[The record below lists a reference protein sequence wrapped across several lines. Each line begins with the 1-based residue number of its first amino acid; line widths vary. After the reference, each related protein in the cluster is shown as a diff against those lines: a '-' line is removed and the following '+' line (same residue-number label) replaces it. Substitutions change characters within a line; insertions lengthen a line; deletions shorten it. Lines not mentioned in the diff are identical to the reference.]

1 MLKKFILFVA
11 CVILISS
18 NSYSKTN
25 FYQVTGSIS
34 SVEVLKT
41 YSTQKVP
48 RDEKRCSIQR
58 VPVNQEANK
67 FGADNFIGALIGGAI
82 GNRLGEGGGK
92 SGATALGALIGS
104 EVVRSDKATANQN
117 FVEKEVC
124 RIQKVI
130 HTETTERISGYKL
143 IVDVDGETI
152 SFNSNRSYNPGDLIT
167 LTKKISYSLNSVSY
181 THLTLP
187 TTPYV

>member
-1 MLKKFILFVA
+1 MLKKFLLFGSLVFLA
-11 CVILISS
+11 S
-18 NSYSKTN
+18 NAYSKTN
-25 FYQVTGSIS
+25 FYQVTGSVS

-48 RDEKRCSIQR
+48 KNEKRCSIQR
-58 VPVNQEANK
+58 VPINQDANK

-104 EVVRSDKATANQN
+104 EVVRSDKAAANQN

-124 RIQKVI
+124 RVQKVI
-130 HTETTERISGYKL
+130 HTETTERVSGYKL
-143 IVDVDGETI
+143 IINIDGETI
-152 SFNSNRSYNPGDLIT
+152 SLNSNKSYNPGDLIS
-167 LTKKISYSLNSVSY
+167 LTKKVSYSLN
-181 THLTLP
+181 
-187 TTPYV
+187 

>member
-1 MLKKFILFVA
+1 MLKKFFLFFGFIILF
-11 CVILISS
+11 SN

-25 FYQVTGSIS
+25 FYQVTGSVS
-34 SVEVLKT
+34 SIEVLKT
-41 YSTQKVP
+41 YTTQKVP
-48 RDEKRCSIQR
+48 KDEKRCSIQR

-92 SGATALGALIGS
+92 SGSTAIGALIGS
-104 EVVRSDKATANQN
+104 EVVRSEKAGANQN

-130 HTETTERISGYKL
+130 HTETTEQVTGYRL
-143 IVDVDGETI
+143 NIDIDGETI
-152 SFNSNRSYNPGDLIT
+152 SLNSNRSFSPGDLIT
-167 LTKKISYSLNSVSY
+167 LTKKISYSLN
-181 THLTLP
+181 
-187 TTPYV
+187 

>member
-1 MLKKFILFVA
+1 MLKKFILFVG

-41 YSTQKVP
+41 YSTQKIP

-82 GNRLGEGGGK
+82 GNRIGEGGGK
-92 SGATALGALIGS
+92 AGATALGALIGS

-124 RIQKVI
+124 RIQRVI

-152 SFNSNRSYNPGDLIT
+152 SFNSNRSYNSGDLIT
-167 LTKKISYSLNSVSY
+167 LTKKISYSLN
-181 THLTLP
+181 
-187 TTPYV
+187 

>member
-1 MLKKFILFVA
+1 MLKNFLLFGSLVFLA
-11 CVILISS
+11 S
-18 NSYSKTN
+18 NAYSKTN
-25 FYQVTGSIS
+25 FYQVTGSVS

-48 RDEKRCSIQR
+48 KNEKRCSIQR
-58 VPVNQEANK
+58 VPVNQDANK

-104 EVVRSDKATANQN
+104 EVVRSDKAAANQN

-124 RIQKVI
+124 RVQKII
-130 HTETTERISGYKL
+130 HTETIERVSGYKL
-143 IVDVDGETI
+143 IINIDGETI
-152 SFNSNRSYNPGDLIT
+152 SLNSNKSYNPGDLIS
-167 LTKKISYSLNSVSY
+167 LTKKVSYSLN
-181 THLTLP
+181 
-187 TTPYV
+187 

>member
-1 MLKKFILFVA
+1 MLRKIFLFFGFIILF
-11 CVILISS
+11 SS

-25 FYQVTGSIS
+25 FYQVTGSVS
-34 SVEVLKT
+34 SIEVLKT
-41 YSTQKVP
+41 YTTQKVP

-92 SGATALGALIGS
+92 SGSTAIGALIGS
-104 EVVRSDKATANQN
+104 EVVRSEKAGANQN

-130 HTETTERISGYKL
+130 HTETTEQVSGYRL
-143 IVDVDGETI
+143 NIDIDGETI
-152 SFNSNRSYNPGDLIT
+152 SLNSNRSYSPGDLIT
-167 LTKKISYSLNSVSY
+167 LTKKISYSLN
-181 THLTLP
+181 
-187 TTPYV
+187 

>member
-18 NSYSKTN
+18 NGYSKTN

-48 RDEKRCSIQR
+48 KNEKRCSIKR
-58 VPVNQEANK
+58 VPVNQDANK

-82 GNRLGEGGGK
+82 GNQIGEGGGK
-92 SGATALGALIGS
+92 SGATALGALLGS
-104 EVVRSDKATANQN
+104 EVVRNEKTTTNQN

-124 RIQKVI
+124 HIQKVI
-130 HTETTERISGYKL
+130 HTETIEQISGYKL
-143 IVDVDGETI
+143 IIDVDGETI
-152 SFNSNRSYNPGDLIT
+152 SMNSNRSYNPGDLIT
-167 LTKKISYSLNSVSY
+167 LTKKISYSLN
-181 THLTLP
+181 
-187 TTPYV
+187 

>member
-1 MLKKFILFVA
+1 MLKKIFLFFGFIILF
-11 CVILISS
+11 SN

-34 SVEVLKT
+34 SIEVLKT
-41 YSTQKVP
+41 YTTQKVP

-92 SGATALGALIGS
+92 SGSTAIGALIGS
-104 EVVRSDKATANQN
+104 EVVRSEKAGANQN

-130 HTETTERISGYKL
+130 HTETTEQVRGYRL
-143 IVDVDGETI
+143 NIDVDGETI
-152 SFNSNRSYNPGDLIT
+152 SLNSNRSYSPGDLIT
-167 LTKKISYSLNSVSY
+167 LTKKISYSLN
-181 THLTLP
+181 
-187 TTPYV
+187 